1 MESLRTDAHQG
12 WGTSNSAQL
21 SVGGLL
27 QLTNHPN
34 ASLNTLWQISR
45 IVYRGSQPQALEQEG
60 GDKATTLENEFE
72 FIPRHQSWRP
82 MQLTKPRVEGPQI
95 AIVVVQKMK
104 RFTVINLVESSC
116 NFYGIEKAN
125 TMTTVLAGYE

>member
-1 MESLRTDAHQG
+1 MAYYSLPT
-12 WGTSNSAQL
+12 T
-21 SVGGLL
+21 
-27 QLTNHPN
+27 PN

-95 AIVVVQKMK
+95 AIVVGPKDEEIYCDKFGRIKLQFFM
-104 RFTVINLVESSC
+104 
-116 NFYGIEKAN
+116 G
-125 TMTTVLAGYE
+125 